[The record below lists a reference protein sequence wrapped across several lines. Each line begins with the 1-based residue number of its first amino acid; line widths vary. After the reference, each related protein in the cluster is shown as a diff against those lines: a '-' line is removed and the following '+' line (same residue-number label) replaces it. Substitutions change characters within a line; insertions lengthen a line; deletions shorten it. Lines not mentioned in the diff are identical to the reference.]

1 MKKILF
7 SDKLPKP
14 IGPYSQAIKAGD
26 FIFTSGMIPIN
37 NDGSIV
43 NGDIK
48 EQTKTVLENLK
59 LFVEDNN
66 LSLNDV
72 VKITVYIDD
81 INDFSKMNEV
91 YSNYMS
97 SSLPARS
104 IAEVSK
110 LPKGVKIEIDAI
122 IYCSK

>member
-122 IYCSK
+122 IYCGK